1 MHEIF
6 VTMLNLSLT
15 SCLVVV
21 AIALIRLVFRKAP
34 KKIICALWILVAV
47 RLLCPVFI
55 PSPISVY
62 NIFEFESNPRSYF
75 EYNRDVE
82 ITEVEFNTETTLESD
97 EAVKEGSFAVQ
108 TFDFYFPTLMRI
120 WFIGTI
126 VMIVVAVIS
135 YVRLR
140 YTVRASIKIEDG
152 IFICDEIS
160 TPFILGIIRPVI
172 YLPTGIALETKSH
185 VIAHERAHIKR
196 GDFIW
201 KPLSYLILCL
211 YWFNPFIWLAFI
223 LFCRDMEMA
232 CDEKVIKNM
241 DKDFISR
248 YSEALLNFASGKRLI
263 SVCPLAFGE
272 VGVKQRIKSIL
283 KYKRSGKIV
292 IGIVI
297 ALGIAIAAVFLTG
310 PASTFAIE
318 NQEDLEKKVVDETR
332 IPYTDFVGDNS
343 TVSAIVSHM
352 TFPEGLIFDHI
363 ELDTSEE
370 PYGLTIVLSGSGDKD
385 FDQFSKNADLAFEH
399 IGNLSSVMFIN
410 KDTGELISV
419 ASKGTYLPIETI
431 PNPNV
436 QGKGSADYL
445 PSETIIKHSSDGTDS
460 NDAVDYIYNIDADP
474 NTASEENTTT
484 YIVDENADIYSSYRL
499 RDMVMGFYKGYIN
512 GDLKMVQISMAKISS
527 MKPTVFEG
535 NPGKVS
541 FLGIVD
547 ADKVVSGESNIM
559 YIAFE
564 DKNND
569 EGTKKFLELHI
580 TKEPD
585 GWKVFGYDTI
595 IEN

>member
-15 SCLVVV
+15 SCLIVV

-34 KKIICALWILVAV
+34 KKILCALWILVAI

-75 EYNRDVE
+75 EYNGDAE
-82 ITEVEFNTETTLESD
+82 MTEVEFNTETTLESD

-108 TFDFYFPTLMRI
+108 IFDFYFPTLMRI

-126 VMIVVAVIS
+126 VMIVAAVIS

-152 IFICDEIS
+152 IFVCDEIS

-172 YLPTGIALETKSH
+172 YLPTGIASETKSH

-201 KPLSYLILCL
+201 KPISYLILCM

-232 CDEKVIKNM
+232 CDEKVINNM

-297 ALGIAIAAVFLTG
+297 VLGIAIAAVFLTG

-318 NQEDLEKKVVDETR
+318 NQEDLEKKVVDEAR

-385 FDQFSKNADLAFEH
+385 FGLFSKNADLAFDH

-419 ASKGTYLPIETI
+419 ASKATYLPNETI
-431 PNPNV
+431 QNPGV
-436 QGKGSADYL
+436 QGEGGTDYL
-445 PSETIIKHSSDGTDS
+445 PSETIIRHSSDGTDS
-460 NDAVDYIYNIDADP
+460 NDVVDYIYNIDADP

-484 YIVDENADIYSSYRL
+484 YIVEENADIYSSYRL

-512 GDLKMVQISMAKISS
+512 RDLKMVQTSMAKISS
-527 MKPTVFEG
+527 IKPTVFEG
-535 NPGKVS
+535 NPDKTS

>member
-6 VTMLNLSLT
+6 VMMLNLSLT
-15 SCLVVV
+15 SCLIVV

-34 KKIICALWILVAV
+34 KKILCALWILVAI

-75 EYNRDVE
+75 EYNGDAE
-82 ITEVEFNTETTLESD
+82 MTEVEFNTETSLESD
-97 EAVKEGSFAVQ
+97 EAVNESSFIVQ

-126 VMIVVAVIS
+126 VMIATAVIS

-172 YLPTGIALETKSH
+172 YLPTGIASETKSH

-232 CDEKVIKNM
+232 CDEKVINNM

-283 KYKRSGKIV
+283 KYKRPGKIV
-292 IGIVI
+292 IGIAIAIGI
-297 ALGIAIAAVFLTG
+297 ALAAVFLTG
-310 PASTFAIE
+310 PKEAEAVIGDGDASTSIYIYNDTNMEAISDE
-318 NQEDLEKKVVDETR
+318 GVPGTDTNVDT
-332 IPYTDFVGDNS
+332 
-343 TVSAIVSHM
+343 
-352 TFPEGLIFDHI
+352 
-363 ELDTSEE
+363 
-370 PYGLTIVLSGSGDKD
+370 
-385 FDQFSKNADLAFEH
+385 
-399 IGNLSSVMFIN
+399 
-410 KDTGELISV
+410 
-419 ASKGTYLPIETI
+419 
-431 PNPNV
+431 
-436 QGKGSADYL
+436 DYL
-445 PSETIIKHSSDGTDS
+445 PNEVVEYDLDSAVETT
-460 NDAVDYIYNIDADP
+460 VDYNYFEYEEGTIETKYYDAKDP
-474 NTASEENTTT
+474 DAIVKETGNLLSE
-484 YIVDENADIYSSYRL
+484 
-499 RDMVMGFYKGYIN
+499 VMGFYKGYIHN
-512 GDLKMVQISMAKISS
+512 DENMMRTAMSKFLSIL
-527 MKPTVFEG
+527 PHPF
-535 NPGKVS
+535 PGWENS
-541 FLGIVD
+541 D
-547 ADKVVSGESNIM
+547 N
-559 YIAFE
+559 IAFVGISGVE
-564 DKNND
+564 AVVEGHSNQVRIQFRDDKNEKVYILSIIVTRD
-569 EGTKKFLELHI
+569 
-580 TKEPD
+580 PD
-585 GWKVFGYDTI
+585 GWRIMTYQLK
-595 IEN
+595 